1 MAQNKFVFSE
11 DFLHYHFKDGH
22 PFNQDRMY
30 IAYQLLRSIGAL
42 TDDQIVAPRMATDEE
57 LLLVHDARYIDFI
70 KRASDSPVTQEEI
83 NKYGVGTEDTPIFDN
98 MHEATAL
105 IVGGTLTAA
114 EEVMEG
120 RAKYSANLSGGLH
133 HSFRSKASGF
143 CIYNDCSVAIEHIV
157 QNYGKKVL
165 YVDTDA
171 HHGDGVQWSFY
182 DNPNVITLSIHET
195 GRYLFP
201 GTGEVSERGTGRG
214 YGSSFNIPLDAFTED
229 DSFAQVYIE
238 AMERICEHFKPDVI
252 LTQNGADAHMYDPLT
267 HLHCSIDLYETI
279 PKVARRLA
287 DKYCEGRWIA
297 TGGGGYD
304 WRAVTRAWAMIWLV
318 MNDIDIPDGPLP
330 PNVMK
335 EIQKYY
341 DKPIDLHWRDPAE
354 IFAPIERRSVIDV
367 NNYNAM
373 QRALS
378 VVCP

>member
-1 MAQNKFVFSE
+1 
-11 DFLHYHFKDGH
+11 
-22 PFNQDRMY
+22 
-30 IAYQLLRSIGAL
+30 
-42 TDDQIVAPRMATDEE
+42 
-57 LLLVHDARYIDFI
+57 
-70 KRASDSPVTQEEI
+70 
-83 NKYGVGTEDTPIFDN
+83 
-98 MHEATAL
+98 
-105 IVGGTLTAA
+105 
-114 EEVMEG
+114 
-120 RAKYSANLSGGLH
+120 
-133 HSFRSKASGF
+133 
-143 CIYNDCSVAIEHIV
+143 
-157 QNYGKKVL
+157 
-165 YVDTDA
+165 
-171 HHGDGVQWSFY
+171 
-182 DNPNVITLSIHET
+182 
-195 GRYLFP
+195 
-201 GTGEVSERGTGRG
+201 
-214 YGSSFNIPLDAFTED
+214 
-229 DSFAQVYIE
+229 YIE

>member
-105 IVGGTLTAA
+105 IVGGTLTAV

-120 RAKYSANLSGGLH
+120 RAKYSTNLSGGLH
-133 HSFRSKASGF
+133 HSFRNKASGF

-201 GTGEVSERGTGRG
+201 GTGEVSERGTGKG
-214 YGSSFNIPLDAFTED
+214 YGSSFNVPLDAFTED
-229 DSFAQVYIE
+229 DSFIQVYTE

-252 LTQNGADAHMYDPLT
+252 LTQNGADAHTYDPLT

-287 DKYCEGRWIA
+287 DQYCDGRWIA

-318 MNDIDIPDGPLP
+318 MNDIEIPDGPLP

-341 DKPIDLHWRDPAE
+341 DEPIDLHWRDPAE